1 MSKGKPSYAQLLE
14 TNQLIQTCGDETYW
28 LCLTRTVQGSKLFP
42 VSPYILL
49 SYLNAFY
56 RYPELL
62 RKIEARMTAEEIAD
76 RSRNMGVKLQTSA
89 LGWAMPC
96 FYLLGREYLISMGML
111 RPQDALDVITVM
123 DFWKR
128 FQLSWHRNDGHLT
141 NRDFGHRA
149 QILPDRR
156 LEVFSSDMFMCE
168 PGDDLHDAAH
178 RFLATVSQYGFL
190 VSCESRISLTNSGPY
205 RIDDRHEMI
214 VRDFMDLAE
223 CSLPWLDGVA
233 AKVPYNNL
241 TVPMMARDCHFSL
254 IDDWGSFESEPE
266 FTADKLVGVGLYTS
280 DPLSDG
286 FIPVGMGSR
295 EELTE
300 TFRSLT
306 EVFKEATNGLWM
318 RMAGWTRDQFLDA
331 GALVYFAV
339 CKELAHVAGVFEVDD
354 WLTIDP
360 RAERFR
366 PLLNDEYGNA
376 ALGALVGGIT
386 LPSQQM
392 SPFTMMQHS
401 NGPKRVFTPLP
412 YAVLAGEDY
421 VGSSGPIQYG
431 GSHLDP
437 KVDRYRTSRGVL
449 GLEEYNR
456 LAREHVPAQCEDRYR
471 FLCETWVKYNYGTP
485 LADELYEIERRGS
498 RTLPGDQVR

>member
-1 MSKGKPSYAQLLE
+1 
-14 TNQLIQTCGDETYW
+14 
-28 LCLTRTVQGSKLFP
+28 
-42 VSPYILL
+42 
-49 SYLNAFY
+49 
-56 RYPELL
+56 
-62 RKIEARMTAEEIAD
+62 
-76 RSRNMGVKLQTSA
+76 
-89 LGWAMPC
+89 
-96 FYLLGREYLISMGML
+96 
-111 RPQDALDVITVM
+111 
-123 DFWKR
+123 
-128 FQLSWHRNDGHLT
+128 
-141 NRDFGHRA
+141 
-149 QILPDRR
+149 
-156 LEVFSSDMFMCE
+156 
-168 PGDDLHDAAH
+168 
-178 RFLATVSQYGFL
+178 
-190 VSCESRISLTNSGPY
+190 
-205 RIDDRHEMI
+205 
-214 VRDFMDLAE
+214 
-223 CSLPWLDGVA
+223 
-233 AKVPYNNL
+233 VPYNNL

-266 FTADKLVGVGLYTS
+266 FTADKLVGVGLYAS

-295 EELTE
+295 EELTA

-366 PLLNDEYGNA
+366 PLFNDEYGNA

-401 NGPKRVFTPLP
+401 NGPTRVFTPLP

-421 VGSSGPIQYG
+421 VGSSGPIQDG
-431 GSHLDP
+431 ATHLDP

-456 LAREHVPAQCEDRYR
+456 LAREQVPAACEDRYR
-471 FLCETWVKYNYGTP
+471 FLCETWVKYNSGTP
-485 LADELYEIERRGS
+485 LADELYALERRGS
-498 RTLPGDQVR
+498 RTLTGAQVR